1 MANGRAATRTG
12 DSSGNA
18 SDHVTTDYLAD
29 KAHETVDRMAKGS
42 ADAETKIR
50 EKAEVAAEKLRD
62 TEKRA
67 KEAVDRSTEGV
78 TDYIRENP
86 LMSAG
91 MAFVAG
97 VFLSGLLRR

>member
-12 DSSGNA
+12 DGPGTT

-29 KAHETVDRMAKGS
+29 KAHETVNRMAKGT
-42 ADAETKIR
+42 AEAETKIR
-50 EKAEVAAEKLRD
+50 EKAEVAADRLRD

-67 KEAVDRSTEGV
+67 KEAVERSTEGV

-91 MAFVAG
+91 VAFVAG